1 MPAFQGAVD
10 LGFRYIETDVHATAD
25 GVLVAFHDDRLD
37 RVTDRKGKISELL
50 WTDVSQALVD
60 SKEPIPRFR
69 ELLASF
75 SDLKINIDPKADNAV
90 APLMDELREFD
101 ALGRVCIGSFSD
113 ARLKAFYDAFGSE
126 VCLSMGPIEVAKAR
140 LSSFGFPIRNFRAR
154 AAQVPVRQ
162 GPLRVVDARFVARMH
177 SLGIAVHCWT
187 IDDPSE
193 MRRLLDLGVDGI
205 MTDLPEVL
213 LAVLRERDLWPKED

>member
-75 SDLKINIDPKADNAV
+75 PDLKINIDPKADNASH
-90 APLMDELREFD
+90 P
-101 ALGRVCIGSFSD
+101 
-113 ARLKAFYDAFGSE
+113 
-126 VCLSMGPIEVAKAR
+126 
-140 LSSFGFPIRNFRAR
+140 
-154 AAQVPVRQ
+154 
-162 GPLRVVDARFVARMH
+162 
-177 SLGIAVHCWT
+177 
-187 IDDPSE
+187 
-193 MRRLLDLGVDGI
+193 
-205 MTDLPEVL
+205 
-213 LAVLRERDLWPKED
+213 